1 MHEKMTKI
9 INQILEV
16 DNDIDDSSDSGDPVA
31 TDYKY
36 EDIRA
41 KIKQSKYFSSI

>member
-16 DNDIDDSSDSGDPVA
+16 DNDIDDSSDSGDPVFELILNGKRRRFG
-31 TDYKY
+31 TEKY
-36 EDIRA
+36 A
-41 KIKQSKYFSSI
+41 KH